1 MKQLTALIAI
11 TALGLATS
19 AFAQEEEA
27 TSPPVEE
34 QPSTTIEETPA
45 AAPMIETTPTAPEK
59 MTPPPASSAA
69 AKAEKSAAPAKAAS
83 SPAKAASP
91 AKEASAMAAP
101 AQSGKK
107 MSVEASIKDNE
118 NRWAMAGAKHD
129 MKTVEGM
136 VADDFIGINS
146 KGKTQNRRSLLG
158 EMKNDKDTYAS
169 TKNEKMDVHMYGKG
183 VAVVV
188 GTYREKGTGKDGKAF
203 DRSYRFTD
211 TWVERNGQWKC
222 VASQSM
228 LAGKR

>member
-1 MKQLTALIAI
+1 MKLLTSLIAI
-11 TALGLATS
+11 TALGLTTA

-27 TSPPVEE
+27 TSTPMEE

-45 AAPMIETTPTAPEK
+45 PAPAPAVETTPKAPEK
-59 MTPPPASSAA
+59 VTPPAASSPA
-69 AKAEKSAAPAKAAS
+69 AKAEKAASSTKAAS
-83 SPAKAASP
+83 TTKASASP
-91 AKEASAMAAP
+91 MAAP
-101 AQSGKK
+101 TPSGKK
-107 MSVEASIKDNE
+107 MSVEAALKDNE

-129 MKTVEGM
+129 VKTVETM
-136 VADDFIGINS
+136 VAEDFVGINS

-158 EMKNDKDTYAS
+158 EMKNDKDTYTS
-169 TKNEKMDVHMYGKG
+169 TKNEKLDVHMYGKG

-228 LAGKR
+228 IAAKR

>member
-1 MKQLTALIAI
+1 MKLLTSLIAI

-27 TSPPVEE
+27 TSTPVEE

-45 AAPMIETTPTAPEK
+45 PAPTIETTPSTPEK
-59 MTPPPASSAA
+59 MAPPATSSPA
-69 AKAEKSAAPAKAAS
+69 AKAEKPASTAKTS

-91 AKEASAMAAP
+91 AKDSSAMAAP
-101 AQSGKK
+101 AASGKK
-107 MSVEASIKDNE
+107 MSVEASLKDNE
-118 NRWAMAGAKHD
+118 NRWAAAAVKHD
-129 MKTVEGM
+129 MKTVESM
-136 VADDFIGINS
+136 VADDFLGINS
-146 KGKTQNRRSLLG
+146 KGKVQNRRALLG
-158 EMKNDKDTYAS
+158 EMKNDKDAYTS
-169 TKNEKMDVHMYGKG
+169 TKNEKLDVHMYGKG

-188 GTYREKGTGKDGKAF
+188 GTYREKGTGKDAKSF

-228 LAGKR
+228 LLAGR

>member
-1 MKQLTALIAI
+1 MKLLTSLIAI

-27 TSPPVEE
+27 TSTPVEE

-45 AAPMIETTPTAPEK
+45 AAPMIETTPTPGRRPA
-59 MTPPPASSAA
+59 PASNVSARRKRKRA
-69 AKAEKSAAPAKAAS
+69 QHQAAS

-136 VADDFIGINS
+136 VADDFVGINS

-158 EMKNDKDTYAS
+158 EMKNDKDTYTS
-169 TKNEKMDVHMYGKG
+169 TKNEKLDVHMYGKG

-203 DRSYRFTD
+203 DRTYRFTD

-228 LAGKR
+228 LLGAKQ